1 MRPSF
6 LIIVL
11 FALSACVSMGT
22 KVEPEKV
29 SQFVPGKT
37 TYAEVIQQL
46 GKPSQSTIHSD
57 GTRTA
62 TYMYTQSQLKA
73 ANFIPVVGMFVRG
86 SES

>member
-1 MRPSF
+1 
-6 LIIVL
+6 
-11 FALSACVSMGT
+11 MGT